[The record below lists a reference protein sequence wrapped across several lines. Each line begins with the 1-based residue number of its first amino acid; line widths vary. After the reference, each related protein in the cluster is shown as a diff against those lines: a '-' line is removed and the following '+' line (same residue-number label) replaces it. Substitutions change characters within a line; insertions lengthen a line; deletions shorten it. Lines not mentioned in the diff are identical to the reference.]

1 MYLLDTNICVYFMN
15 GKFDLANKIR
25 LIGLR
30 NCYISEITVAELK
43 FGVENSQQIE
53 KNKERLEIFLQ
64 KLQIIPIIEA
74 LDLYAKEKARLRKI
88 GTTIDDFDLLIGVT
102 SLAHNMVMVTNNT
115 EHFSRIK
122 EIKLEDWT
130 KN

>member
-1 MYLLDTNICVYFMN
+1 MN

-25 LIGLR
+25 LIGLGS
-30 NCYISEITVAELK
+30 CFISEITVAELK

-74 LDLYAKEKARLRKI
+74 LDLYGKEKARLRKI
-88 GTTIDDFDLLIGVT
+88 GTIIDDFDLLIGVT
-102 SLAHNMVMVTNNT
+102 ALAHNMVMVTNNT